1 MRMGSIRWEE
11 SSTLDQ
17 PTLSAPHPDRP
28 PPYNTT
34 SIRYDRFQY
43 YFICFLCRWRQ
54 KLTIPDLCS
63 LTPTTEE
70 VQHLPPR
77 TTSRP
82 QVVSHRGIWTLQRN
96 MVIQISDS
104 EKESSQSHTLI
115 LQKSLIVMTRQDL
128 EVAVCSTCDN
138 PNLFCATSLNQYV
151 LNHLKS
157 YTHGLENSCSS
168 YTIDSMK
175 K

>member
-63 LTPTTEE
+63 LTLTTGE

-104 EKESSQSHTLI
+104 EKRIFSIPYLD
-115 LQKSLIVMTRQDL
+115 SLKIPH
-128 EVAVCSTCDN
+128 CDDKAR
-138 PNLFCATSLNQYV
+138 PGSRSVQC
-151 LNHLKS
+151 
-157 YTHGLENSCSS
+157 
-168 YTIDSMK
+168 M
-175 K
+175 